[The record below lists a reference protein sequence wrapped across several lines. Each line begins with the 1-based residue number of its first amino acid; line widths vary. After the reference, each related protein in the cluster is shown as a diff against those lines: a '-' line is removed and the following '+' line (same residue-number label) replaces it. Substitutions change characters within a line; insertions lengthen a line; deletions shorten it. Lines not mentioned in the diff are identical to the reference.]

1 MLIVHPSLI
10 RFNFNFFD
18 MSNDL
23 KIKDINNK
31 LDLKLATSSWHEL
44 LQPYIQGYAHK
55 SLMDTLLTDMT
66 KGVKFTPPLKDWF
79 NEFFRVNFQS
89 LKAVVVTFAHEELP
103 FELDDQT
110 FRLVLNRTDSDD
122 ASIENAHGSLW
133 KFFNENVLE
142 FVSENTS
149 HVPIIFISPLTY
161 PASSSLS
168 LVSYKF
174 FLPEITSPFWQ
185 DEENKSKTINNIN
198 KVLEKN
204 ERTKL
209 NW

>member
-1 MLIVHPSLI
+1 
-10 RFNFNFFD
+10 

-55 SLMDTLLTDMT
+55 NLMDTLLTDMT
-66 KGVKFTPPLKDWF
+66 KGVKFTPALKDWF

-174 FLPEITSPFWQ
+174 FLPKITSPFWQ

>member
-1 MLIVHPSLI
+1 
-10 RFNFNFFD
+10 
-18 MSNDL
+18 
-23 KIKDINNK
+23 
-31 LDLKLATSSWHEL
+31 
-44 LQPYIQGYAHK
+44 
-55 SLMDTLLTDMT
+55 MDTLLTDMS
-66 KGVKFTPPLKDWF
+66 KGVKFTPPMKDWF
-79 NEFFRVNFQS
+79 NEFFRVELQK
-89 LKAVVVTFAHEELP
+89 LKAVVVTFTNEELP

-122 ASIENAHGSLW
+122 SSIENAHGGLW

-142 FVSENTS
+142 FVSEQTS
-149 HVPIIFISPLTY
+149 HVPIIFINPLTY
-161 PASSSLS
+161 PMSNALS

-174 FLPEITSPFWQ
+174 FLPEITSPFWS
-185 DEENKSKTINNIN
+185 DDVHKTKTLNNIN